1 MKKKAAMEMSVGTL
15 VTIVLLM
22 AVLILGIVLIRSIF
36 IGGQDAIETIN
47 SQVVDEINNIFNDAT
62 AKISIAPSDRT
73 ITLKRDGEPAGFA
86 FSVRNK
92 GTGTA
97 YFAYD
102 VEAQDVSDCGKEFG
116 DESTAESWMLAKTG
130 TFALDSGTKL
140 DLPILVKFN
149 IPEDAPP
156 CTMIVKLKVDKQD
169 SAYSGTPSTVAGGY
183 SSAQIFV
190 TIK

>member
-1 MKKKAAMEMSVGTL
+1 MKKRAAMEMSVGTL

-22 AVLILGIVLIRSIF
+22 AVLILGVVLIRSIF
-36 IGGQDAIETIN
+36 IGGQDAVSTIN
-47 SQVVDEINNIFNDAT
+47 NQVIDEINNIFNDAT
-62 AKISIAPSDRT
+62 AKLSIAPSDRT
-73 ITLKRDGEPAGFA
+73 ITLKRESEPAGFA

-92 GTGTA
+92 ATDDA

-102 VEAQDVSDCGKEFG
+102 VTADDVSECGTDFTKE
-116 DESTAESWMLAKTG
+116 TAESWMLAETG
-130 TFALDSGTKL
+130 TFALGPGMKL
-140 DLPILVKFN
+140 DLPLLVKFN

-156 CTMIVKLKVDKQD
+156 CTMIVKLKVDDSSQD
-169 SAYSGTPSTVAGGY
+169 NLNVENVAGTY